1 MSKKLVN
8 LLLGTAVTLSLGY
21 GATQAFAS
29 SAVSEPP
36 YCATA
41 QERAECAV
49 YCQSI
54 GLVGYCYQETGCSCE
69 IM

>member
-1 MSKKLVN
+1 MSKMIGKL
-8 LLLGTAVTLSLGY
+8 LAGAAISLSLGY

-29 SAVSEPP
+29 PAAMEPP

-54 GLVGYCYQETGCSCE
+54 GLVGYCNQESGCSCE

>member
-1 MSKKLVN
+1 MSKMIGKL
-8 LLLGTAVTLSLGY
+8 LAGAAISLSLGY

-29 SAVSEPP
+29 PASEPP

-41 QERAECAV
+41 QERAECSIE
-49 YCQSI
+49 CQKL